1 MLKIEHLT
9 KIYGEKKAVDDL
21 SLHSLCVQRSC
32 LLWQIPSCCGGSWGK
47 VQSSSSNYSN
57 YKKQEV
63 KSIMNTLLEIK
74 NVTKNFGSGDAVS
87 HALNGV
93 SFAMEQGEFIAVMG
107 ASGSGKSTLLN
118 VIATIERPSTGSIL
132 LEGRDIS
139 ELCEDDL
146 AAFRRDC
153 LGFIF
158 QEYNLLDTLTVAEN
172 VVLPLN
178 LRKCPSAEAE
188 KRLAEAAASLEI
200 TDQLFKF
207 PRQLSG
213 GQRQRAACAR
223 ALITKPA
230 LILADE
236 PTGALDSANSRSLM
250 QTFTRMNEQ
259 LGATI
264 LMVTHDA
271 VVGSY
276 ASRILFLKD
285 GKIWNELSRGDR
297 TRQAMYHDI
306 LNTMAVLGG
315 EADVR

>member
-1 MLKIEHLT
+1 
-9 KIYGEKKAVDDL
+9 
-21 SLHSLCVQRSC
+21 
-32 LLWQIPSCCGGSWGK
+32 
-47 VQSSSSNYSN
+47 
-57 YKKQEV
+57 
-63 KSIMNTLLEIK
+63 MNPLLEIQ
-74 NVTKNFGSGDAVS
+74 NVTKFYGSGDAVS
-87 HALNGV
+87 RALGGV
-93 SFAMEQGEFIAVMG
+93 SFTMERGEFTAVMG

-118 VIATIERPSTGSIL
+118 VIATIDRPSSGSIL
-132 LEGRDIS
+132 LEGRDIA
-139 ELCEDDL
+139 EMREEEL
-146 AAFRRDC
+146 AAFRRDR

-172 VVLPLN
+172 IVLPLN
-178 LRKCPSAEAE
+178 LRKCPLRETE
-188 KRLAEAAASLEI
+188 KRLKKAAASLEI
-200 TDQLFKF
+200 ADQLGKF

-223 ALITKPA
+223 ALITEPA

-236 PTGALDSANSRSLM
+236 PTGALDSANSKSLM
-250 QTFTRMNEQ
+250 QTFTLMNEQ
-259 LGATI
+259 LGSTI

-285 GKIWNELSRGDR
+285 GMIWNELCRGDR
-297 TRQAMYHDI
+297 TRQAMYHEI